1 MLGFKHCELAK
12 QSWHL
17 INVTDTHQI
26 GQFFFF
32 FLLLLLRHM
41 HLHIDLVLTVYCG
54 AALYKIPDWAIC
66 ILSKAAG
73 ICLLEITFANNI

>member
-1 MLGFKHCELAK
+1 
-12 QSWHL
+12 
-17 INVTDTHQI
+17 
-26 GQFFFF
+26 
-32 FLLLLLRHM
+32 M

-73 ICLLEITFANNI
+73 ICLLEITFAKQYIGLRSSDCIISCIIKIGTAR